1 MYYIHLHTVIER
13 HTYHPLRVHTRAYIV
28 QTHPLAICHD
38 VERYR
43 MACIYYMLLH
53 GIKKALLH
61 LITLKKV
68 DLMTFLTVTPGRREV
83 AVHLDGL

>member
-53 GIKKALLH
+53 GIKKALLLSRK
-61 LITLKKV
+61 LI
-68 DLMTFLTVTPGRREV
+68 
-83 AVHLDGL
+83 